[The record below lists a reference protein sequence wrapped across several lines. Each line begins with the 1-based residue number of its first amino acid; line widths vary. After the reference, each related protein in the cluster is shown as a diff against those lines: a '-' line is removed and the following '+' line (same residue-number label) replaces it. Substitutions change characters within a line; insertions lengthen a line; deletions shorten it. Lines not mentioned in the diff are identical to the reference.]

1 MIDWHCHLLPGIDD
15 GAPDL
20 EESLAMART
29 LVAAGYS
36 QVCCTPHCMHGVY
49 GNDRQSVQQAVAAL
63 QQELDAAGIALKL
76 LAGMEYYLD
85 EFFPEQLADPLPLGS
100 TRLLLVETPNR
111 AHPEV
116 VRENIFR
123 IVRKGYIPLLA
134 HPERLPA
141 LIWEEAKPTGLWSR
155 LAGGFGGNKPATPVF
170 DLRDLRSLGCQFQGN
185 LGSLGGYYG
194 SEVKARAQS
203 LLQAG
208 FYHRFGTDGHHQR
221 GLTQILAA
229 GAPFVLAEEFTLD
242 HN

>member
-29 LVAAGYS
+29 LVAAGYR

-49 GNDRQSVQQAVAAL
+49 GNDRQSVLQAVAAL
-63 QQELDAAGIALKL
+63 QRELDAAGIALHL

-100 TRLLLVETPNR
+100 TRLLLVEPPSR

-116 VRENIFR
+116 VRENLFR
-123 IVRKGYIPLLA
+123 IVRKGLIPLLA
-134 HPERLPA
+134 HPERLAALVWEDPKPA
-141 LIWEEAKPTGLWSR
+141 AGFWSR
-155 LAGGFGGNKPATPVF
+155 LTGGFTTSRSPAPAF
-170 DLRDLRSLGCQFQGN
+170 DLRDLRALGCQFQGN

-194 SEVKARAQS
+194 TEVKARAQS

-221 GLTQILAA
+221 GLTQILSA
-229 GAPFVLAEEFTLD
+229 GAPPVLAGED
-242 HN
+242 S

>member
-20 EESLAMART
+20 DESLAMARA
-29 LVAAGYS
+29 LVAAGYQ

-63 QQELDAAGIALKL
+63 QRELNAAGIPLQL

-100 TRLLLVETPNR
+100 TRLLLVEPPNR

-123 IVRKGYIPLLA
+123 IVRKGFIPLFA
-134 HPERLPA
+134 HPERLPS
-141 LIWEEAKPTGLWSR
+141 LVWEDAKPAAGFWSR
-155 LAGGFGGNKPATPVF
+155 LAGGFAGARSAAPAF
-170 DLRDLRSLGCQFQGN
+170 DLRDLRALGCQFQGN

-208 FYHRFGTDGHHQR
+208 FYQRFGTDGHHQR
-221 GLTQILAA
+221 GLTQILSA
-229 GAPFVLAEEFTLD
+229 GAPPVLAGED
-242 HN
+242 S

>member
-20 EESLAMART
+20 DESLAMAGT

-49 GNDRQSVQQAVAAL
+49 ENGRQSVLQAVAAL
-63 QQELDAAGIALKL
+63 QRELDAAGIALKL

-85 EFFPEQLADPLPLGS
+85 EFFPDQLADPLPLGA
-100 TRLLLVETPNR
+100 TRLLLVEPPSR

-123 IVRKGYIPLLA
+123 IVRKGFIPLLA
-134 HPERLPA
+134 HPERLAALVWEDPKPA
-141 LIWEEAKPTGLWSR
+141 AGFWSR
-155 LAGGFGGNKPATPVF
+155 LTGGFTTSRSPAPAF
-170 DLRDLRSLGCQFQGN
+170 DLRDLRALGCQFQGN

-194 SEVKARAQS
+194 TEVKARAQS

-221 GLTQILAA
+221 GLTQILSA
-229 GAPFVLAEEFTLD
+229 GAPPIQVMED
-242 HN
+242 S